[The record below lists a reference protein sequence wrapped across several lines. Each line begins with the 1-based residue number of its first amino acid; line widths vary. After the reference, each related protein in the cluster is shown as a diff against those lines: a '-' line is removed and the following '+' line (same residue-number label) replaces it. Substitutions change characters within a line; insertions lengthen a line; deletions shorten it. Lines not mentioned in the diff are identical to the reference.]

1 MSGSREELKRIV
13 LGKIREDPLAADLRW
28 SLFVAALQSYRCD
41 SVLRPFPPRFHSENE
56 EKDTDRLKE
65 AAADIPGVLQLSLK
79 VSTVSDEAL
88 ELLAWVL
95 DDPSFRLITKNKTE
109 YTAIKKLTGHMTSV
123 PDPSYIFEVQYGE
136 TGEKK
141 FQALREGRKLMYAY
155 HGSRIEN
162 FHSILHNGLAGHMN
176 KMSLFGKGTYLSSE
190 LAVSML
196 YSPGGQGWKK
206 SQLGSNLGCVAVCQ
220 MVDDPSVK
228 CTVKEGGS
236 ISTEGEENRGRARAA
251 ESLAGDVPERYYVV
265 ENNDMVRVKY
275 LLLYSQPTTAST
287 QRSAHAMPWYRKNK
301 FAVMMA
307 IYMLLLLCIGLF
319 SSKSFQFYIRR
330 WLKSYGF
337 TK

>member
-41 SVLRPFPPRFHSENE
+41 SVLRPFPPRFVNDNE
-56 EKDTDRLKE
+56 EKEIDHLKDAIAE
-65 AAADIPGVLQLSLK
+65 IPGVLQLSLK
-79 VSTVSDEAL
+79 VSSVSDEAL

-95 DDPSFRLITKNKTE
+95 DDPSFRLCTKNKSE
-109 YTAIKKLTGHMTSV
+109 YSVIKKLTGHMTSV

-141 FQALREGRKLMYAY
+141 FQNLRDGRILMYAY
-155 HGSRIEN
+155 HGSRVEN
-162 FHSILHNGLAGHMN
+162 FHSIIHNGLAGHMN

-220 MVDDPSVK
+220 MIDDASVK
-228 CTVKEGGS
+228 CTVKEGGRR
-236 ISTEGEENRGRARAA
+236 STEGEDSRSRARAM

-275 LLLYSQPTTAST
+275 LLLYSQPSGA
-287 QRSAHAMPWYRKNK
+287 QAEHSAQTMPWYRKNK

-307 IYMLLLLCIGLF
+307 IYMLLLFCVGLF
-319 SSKSFQFYIRR
+319 SSKSFQFYIRKG
-330 WLKSYGF
+330 LKTYGF
-337 TK
+337 GK